1 MNPVNNIGQSAAV
14 QKITTSP
21 IQKSVSTEAPK
32 QIPASDRLELS
43 GASHLLKSLQT
54 NDIRADKV
62 ASIKAQIESGSYED
76 DHKLD
81 VATDRLLDDLLK

>member
-21 IQKSVSTEAPK
+21 IQKSVSDEAPA
-32 QIPASDRLELS
+32 QLPATDRLELS
-43 GASHLLKSLQT
+43 GASHLLKSLQN
-54 NDIRADKV
+54 NDIRTEKV

-76 DHKLD
+76 DAKLD
-81 VATDRLLDDLLK
+81 IATDRLLDDLLK

>member
-21 IQKSVSTEAPK
+21 IQKSVSAEAPT
-32 QIPASDRLELS
+32 QLPATDRLELS
-43 GASHLLKSLQT
+43 GASHLLKSLQN

-76 DHKLD
+76 DAKLD
-81 VATDRLLDDLLK
+81 IATDRLLDDLLK